1 MAAYQQQDIQ
11 VVPGNMQPP
20 TEVTTIGESAALLTL
35 NPTTAQPRWR
45 CCVQSKATILIL
57 VWNVCIAI
65 GLEFFSPQ
73 LLPVVGNV
81 DTIVRIC
88 VYGVL
93 AIFLLF
99 YPLAGYLADAHWG
112 RYKTIFGSL
121 RFILLSVLIIIFL
134 GILGTVISLAI
145 ALTIDYDYSYETLGS
160 VKIIS
165 IVVLCLAFGL
175 PILFGVFLI
184 IFSLIAFS
192 ANVIQYGID
201 QLEYNAR
208 GENVV
213 LYIYWYVWTC
223 YMAQFI
229 VKIMITLFGA
239 AASYSINSFFLLIV
253 LPIVIGITFCIKQ
266 CSIHW
271 ELVDTPPQTE
281 NSYKLIY
288 QIIKFALSHNHN
300 LIHLRPYNHSEAL
313 PSSRL
318 DLAKEIYGGP
328 FTTNQVEEVKS
339 FLQIF
344 CILFTLGPML
354 MAEIAVRELLPR
366 LVFHFD
372 RYPFDASIIAASYF
386 PYDPLKS
393 LISSEALTPLIIIVV
408 LPLYVYILRPSLYN
422 YMPGPLKRIGLGM
435 VFIFLSALC
444 TLLMDTSGHIR
455 TQHAGNAT
463 MHVTTCFL
471 NTDYDYDYS
480 YYDNIH
486 IVPVLHISSYVLTI
500 QCILN
505 AIGYMLF
512 YISTFEFICAQ
523 SPQSLRGVLICSFF
537 AIKGAFRLLGDLVLL
552 APFTGWNKSY
562 SFPSCGFVYYLINA
576 LLVLAGIAIFS
587 IAAKKCQRQTPP
599 GYNEHYPNAEGYS
612 STVHDQNEDY
622 VANNN

>member
-20 TEVTTIGESAALLTL
+20 TEVITIGESAALLTL
-35 NPTTAQPRWR
+35 SPTTAQPRWQ

-65 GLEFFSPQ
+65 DLEFFSPP

-81 DTIVRIC
+81 DNIVRIC
-88 VYGVL
+88 VYGLL

-112 RYKTIFGSL
+112 RYNTIFGSL
-121 RFILLSVLIIIFL
+121 RFILLSLLIIIFL
-134 GILGTVISLAI
+134 GILGTGISLAI
-145 ALTIDYDYSYETLGS
+145 ALTIDYDNPYETLGS

-175 PILFGVFLI
+175 PIIFGLFVI

-229 VKIMITLFGA
+229 VKIVISLFGA
-239 AASYSINSFFLLIV
+239 AASYSINFFIFLIV

-288 QIIKFALSHNHN
+288 QIIKFALNHDHN
-300 LIHLRPYNHSEAL
+300 LMHLRSYNHSEVL
-313 PSSRL
+313 PNSRL

-328 FTTNQVEEVKS
+328 FATNQVEEVKS
-339 FLQIF
+339 FLRIF
-344 CILFTLGPML
+344 CILLTLGPVL

-366 LVFHFD
+366 LVSHMD
-372 RYPFDASIIAASYF
+372 RYPFYANVIEPY
-386 PYDPLKS
+386 YDPLKS
-393 LISSEALTPLIIIVV
+393 LISSEALTPLIIVVV
-408 LPLYVYILRPSLYN
+408 LPLYIYLVRPCLYN
-422 YMPGPLKRIGLGM
+422 YIPGALKRIGLGM
-435 VFIFLSALC
+435 VFVFLSSLC

-486 IVPVLHISSYVLTI
+486 TVPVLHISSYVLTI

-512 YISTFEFICAQ
+512 YISTFEFICTQ
-523 SPQSLRGVLICSFF
+523 SPQSVKGILICSFF
-537 AIKGAFRLLGDLVLL
+537 AIKGAFRLLGDLVLY
-552 APFTGWNKSY
+552 APFTRWNISH

-576 LLVLAGIAIFS
+576 LLVLAGIAVFTIV
-587 IAAKKCQRQTPP
+587 AKKCRSMPNYARLQR
-599 GYNEHYPNAEGYS
+599 ALS
-612 STVHDQNEDY
+612 SC
-622 VANNN
+622 

>member
-223 YMAQFI
+223 YMA
-229 VKIMITLFGA
+229 
-239 AASYSINSFFLLIV
+239 
-253 LPIVIGITFCIKQ
+253 
-266 CSIHW
+266 
-271 ELVDTPPQTE
+271 
-281 NSYKLIY
+281 
-288 QIIKFALSHNHN
+288 
-300 LIHLRPYNHSEAL
+300 
-313 PSSRL
+313 
-318 DLAKEIYGGP
+318 
-328 FTTNQVEEVKS
+328 
-339 FLQIF
+339 
-344 CILFTLGPML
+344 
-354 MAEIAVRELLPR
+354 
-366 LVFHFD
+366 
-372 RYPFDASIIAASYF
+372 
-386 PYDPLKS
+386 
-393 LISSEALTPLIIIVV
+393 
-408 LPLYVYILRPSLYN
+408 
-422 YMPGPLKRIGLGM
+422 
-435 VFIFLSALC
+435 
-444 TLLMDTSGHIR
+444 
-455 TQHAGNAT
+455 
-463 MHVTTCFL
+463 
-471 NTDYDYDYS
+471 
-480 YYDNIH
+480 
-486 IVPVLHISSYVLTI
+486 
-500 QCILN
+500 
-505 AIGYMLF
+505 
-512 YISTFEFICAQ
+512 
-523 SPQSLRGVLICSFF
+523 
-537 AIKGAFRLLGDLVLL
+537 
-552 APFTGWNKSY
+552 
-562 SFPSCGFVYYLINA
+562 
-576 LLVLAGIAIFS
+576 
-587 IAAKKCQRQTPP
+587 
-599 GYNEHYPNAEGYS
+599 
-612 STVHDQNEDY
+612 
-622 VANNN
+622 